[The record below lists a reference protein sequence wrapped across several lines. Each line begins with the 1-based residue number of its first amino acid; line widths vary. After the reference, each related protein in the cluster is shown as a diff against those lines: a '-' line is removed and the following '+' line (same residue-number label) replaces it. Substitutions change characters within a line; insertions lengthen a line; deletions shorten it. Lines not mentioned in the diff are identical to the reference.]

1 MSNREIISG
10 PLTLFLAP
18 VGTAFPAITAAPTTP
33 WVRLGSNGAR
43 NYDVPGVTVM
53 HSATINKVRSAGAT
67 GPMVGFVEDEDLMF
81 RLTLLDFTL
90 EQYTYALEQNPIT
103 TVAPATG
110 VPGTRTMGLSKGMG
124 RATEFALIAQG
135 FSPYLDNQP
144 ARFLVPR
151 CYQSGNVEAVHR
163 KGQAVGISLEFT
175 ALEDN
180 AAANEAERFGRLVAV
195 HAAAL

>member
-18 VGTAFPAITAAPTTP
+18 VGTAFPTIQTAPASP
-33 WVRLGSNGAR
+33 WVQLGTNGAR

-53 HSATINKVRSAGAT
+53 HSSNYGEVRSAGAT
-67 GPMVGFVEDEDLMF
+67 GPMVAFVEQEDLKF
-81 RLTLLDFTL
+81 RVTLLDFTL
-90 EQYTYALEQNPIT
+90 EQYTYAMEQNPIT

-110 VPGTRTMGLSKGMG
+110 VPGTRSMGLSRGPG
-124 RATEFALIAQG
+124 RAAEFALIAQG
-135 FSPYLDNQP
+135 PSPYLDGQI

-151 CYQSGNVEAVHR
+151 CYQSGNVEAVHT
-163 KGQAVGISLEFT
+163 KGRAVGIQLEFT

-180 AAANEAERFGRLVAV
+180 AAAGDAVRFGRLTAIS
-195 HAAAL
+195 AAAL